1 MAIFYATLVS
11 TYISYFLARISYD
24 KKLESLATFW
34 SVVVFI
40 ILALVSGGRGGIGG
54 IGDTGAYK
62 HSYTLLANNPSSFK
76 FEGDFGFGLL
86 SLALIQVSTDPQ
98 MLIFVTAIITNLFNT
113 ITFNKYRS
121 YLELQVYLYITS
133 GYYTV
138 TMNGIRQ
145 CLVASILFA
154 CTNMIIEGKFKKYL
168 AVVLLVSTIHKSA
181 LILIPVYYIVRQE
194 AWSKQIVKLIILSI
208 IGVIFYNQLE
218 PILFKLIG
226 STQYGHYSEYNGG
239 GSSLIRTIVNLVPVV
254 LAYLKREELKGKW
267 DNSNIF
273 VNISVINLVFVAFGM
288 YQWIFNRFTIYFQL
302 YNFILLPYIIKNCFK
317 GKEKRL
323 LYVGL
328 IVCYFIFFYREQVM
342 GLGMNY
348 TSKYLNFE
356 KLFYYIK

>member
-24 KKLESLATFW
+24 KKFKSIATFW

-40 ILALVSGGRGGIGG
+40 ILALVSGGRSG

-62 HSYTLLANNPSSFK
+62 HSYTLLASNPNSFK
-76 FEGDFGFGLL
+76 FEGDFGFSLL
-86 SLALIQVSTDPQ
+86 SLALIQISTDPQ
-98 MLIFVTAIITNLFNT
+98 ILIFTTALITNLFNI
-113 ITFNKYRS
+113 ITFNKYKS

-145 CLVASILFA
+145 CLAAAILFA
-154 CTNMIIEGKFKKYL
+154 CTNVIIDGKFKKYL
-168 AVVLLVSTIHKSA
+168 IIVLLASTIHKSA

-194 AWSKQIVKLIILSI
+194 AWSKQIVKLIILSV

-226 STQYGHYSEYNGG
+226 NTQYGHYSQFNEG
-239 GSSLIRTIVNLVPVV
+239 GSSFIRTVVNAVPVI
-254 LAYLKREELKGKW
+254 LAYLKRNELKEKW

-288 YQWIFNRFTIYFQL
+288 YQWIFNRFTMYFQL

-342 GLGMNY
+342 GFDMNY
-348 TSKYLNFE
+348 TSKYLDFE

>member
-11 TYISYFLARISYD
+11 TYISYFLARIAYD
-24 KKLESLATFW
+24 KKIKSLATFW
-34 SVVVFI
+34 SVVIFI
-40 ILALVSGGRGGIGG
+40 ILALVSGGRGD

-62 HSYTLLANNPSSFK
+62 HSYTILASNPNLFK

-98 MLIFVTAIITNLFNT
+98 ILIFITALITNLFNT

-168 AVVLLVSTIHKSA
+168 IVVLLVSTIHKSA

-208 IGVIFYNQLE
+208 IGVIFYNKLE

-226 STQYGHYSEYNGG
+226 NTQYGHYSEYNGG
-239 GSSLIRTIVNLVPVV
+239 GASIIRTIVNAVPVA
-254 LAYLKREELKGKW
+254 LAYLKRSELKEKW
-267 DNSNIF
+267 DNSDIF
-273 VNISVINLVFVAFGM
+273 INISILNLVFVALGM

-328 IVCYFIFFYREQVM
+328 IICYFIFFYREQVI
-342 GLGMNY
+342 GFNMNY
-348 TSKYLNFE
+348 NSKYLDFE